1 VGRHAFSLYLTSAHG
16 LGLVR
21 VKVRWRRLRL
31 AGNWWLTW
39 TGQHMSLGFKLAVPV
54 VVTTVVLV
62 AVLATVVVSAIQNQI
77 QEAYD
82 LQAQSAA
89 SGVEAMFA
97 QHPNDTAEIND
108 YLARLVKSRPD
119 LVSVRILNFDD
130 TGTVIASSSPAEI
143 GKGGIADASELRA
156 MWGGYAYTDQN
167 EGEYLVTLEPLRVGD
182 AIFGA
187 IYVTSRKSGAI
198 AAARSITVTIAIV
211 GIIAIVFD
219 SLFVLSALY
228 LGILRRTRRVQ
239 RAVEA
244 VGRGDTTV
252 RLPEGPEPRGRDEIF
267 NLARSVDQM
276 IESLDERQRGDAL
289 IRRLGQR
296 ALEGATSGDLVAE
309 GLAATCDTLGL
320 DSCIFA
326 TVSEDGSMGGW
337 VDASGAQHQ
346 GTSLPVWVFALSRV
360 AVEARKAVV
369 TDRQGQH
376 SRFVDGAVGPT
387 AAPALVVPLP
397 RTSKAGQAIV
407 AIAHAGETIPD
418 GGLAVLD
425 AVAATIAESL
435 HRQAAEDARAESAV
449 KSKVMAA
456 VSHEMRNPL
465 NSILGFTGL
474 VLSTK
479 SENLN
484 ERQRKQLGHVQTSA
498 NTMLTL
504 VNNYL
509 DLARLREG
517 SVAVQY
523 EVAKLEP
530 LVSDVAAAM
539 QPMAAGRH
547 VDIRTSVS
555 PAAEVRIDPTRFRQI
570 LTNLI
575 SNAVKFTPE
584 GGHVVIRARVDK
596 GTFRVAVSDTGV
608 GIPRDQASL
617 VFSEFSRIDAGPL
630 AASKGTGLGLAL
642 TKAFVSTLGGTI
654 RFYSRRGRGT
664 TFVVV
669 LPLGGPDEK
678 KATAA

>member
-1 VGRHAFSLYLTSAHG
+1 M
-16 LGLVR
+16 
-21 VKVRWRRLRL
+21 KIRWRRLRM
-31 AGNWWLTW
+31 AGEWFLIW
-39 TGQHMSLGFKLAVPV
+39 TGQHMSLAFKLAVPV
-54 VVTTVVLV
+54 VVTTAILTGVMAAIVVN
-62 AVLATVVVSAIQNQI
+62 TIQTQI
-77 QEAYD
+77 QQAYA
-82 LQAQSAA
+82 LQAESAA

-97 QHPNDTAEIND
+97 QHPNDTAEIDD
-108 YLARLVKSRPD
+108 YLARLVKSRSD

-130 TGTVIASSSPAEI
+130 TGTVIASSNPDEI
-143 GKGGIADASELRA
+143 GKGGIADAAELKA
-156 MWGGYAYTDQN
+156 MWGGYSYIDQN
-167 EGEYLVTLEPLRVGD
+167 QGSYLVTLEPLRVSD
-182 AIFGA
+182 AVFGA
-187 IYVTSRKSGAI
+187 VYITSSKSGEI
-198 AAARSITVTIAIV
+198 AAARSITVTIAVV
-211 GIIAIVFD
+211 GTIAV
-219 SLFVLSALY
+219 LVEAVFVLSALY

-244 VGRGDTTV
+244 VGHGDTTV
-252 RLPEGPEPRGRDEIF
+252 RLAEGPEPRGRDEIF

-309 GLAATCDTLGL
+309 GLAATRDALGL

-337 VDASGAQHQ
+337 VDASGARHQ
-346 GTSLPVWVFALSRV
+346 GTSLPVWVFALTRV

-369 TDRQGQH
+369 ADRQGQH
-376 SRFVDGAVGPT
+376 SRFVDGAVGHP

-397 RTSKAGQAIV
+397 RTSRAGQAIV
-407 AIAHAGETIPD
+407 AIAPVGETIPD

-435 HRQAAEDARAESAV
+435 HMQAAESARAESAV

-474 VLSTK
+474 VLSA
-479 SENLN
+479 SSDNLT
-484 ERQRKQLGHVQTSA
+484 EKQRKHLGHVQTSA
-498 NTMLTL
+498 TTMLTL

-509 DLARLREG
+509 DLARLRDG
-517 SVAVQY
+517 SVALQY
-523 EVAKLEP
+523 ETTRLEP
-530 LVSDVAAAM
+530 LVAEIAAAM
-539 QPMAAGRH
+539 QPIAAARR

-555 PAAEVRIDPTRFRQI
+555 PEAEVRVEPTRFRQI
-570 LTNLI
+570 LTNLV
-575 SNAVKFTPE
+575 SNAVKFTPD
-584 GGHVVIRARVDK
+584 GGRVVVRARVDRD
-596 GTFRVAVSDTGV
+596 TYRVTVSDNGV

-617 VFSEFSRIDAGPL
+617 VFTEFSRIDAGPL
-630 AASKGTGLGLAL
+630 AANKGTGLGLAL
-642 TKAFVSTLGGTI
+642 TRALVKMLGGTI

-669 LPLGGPDEK
+669 LPRSGGTE